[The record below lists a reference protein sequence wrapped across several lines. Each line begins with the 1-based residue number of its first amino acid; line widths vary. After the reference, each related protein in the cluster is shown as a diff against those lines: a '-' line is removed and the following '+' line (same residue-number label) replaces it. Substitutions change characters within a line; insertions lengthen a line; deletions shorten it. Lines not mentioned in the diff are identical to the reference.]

1 MSLGWD
7 TSFHLNGKFPLQ
19 DNTIFNTVDS
29 ALNFIRDVNS
39 SAIAGTIIGVTDSSN
54 ISSSGIYEIFNDNG
68 KLALRKLATLEQLR
82 ESVSNVQDLITNQ
95 SGNYDAKLAE
105 LAAKQTQQLEAL
117 RNEIFSPDGETAP
130 ITRTMMLQVGS
141 DSTNYRFS
149 TSEIGEKDADGI
161 INSNGILQFLS
172 GTLFHFSI
180 TQENS
185 SSAKQW
191 NVSNEYIIE
200 DADRNESNQI
210 EFFNLKSI
218 PLGESLWIYFQAS
231 KNGTNAKWYISP
243 IKYAWNEVGV
253 PGLVNGNSDYY
264 YLLYGYCGY
273 TKQKNAFFEPLYGNT
288 WIKGSTIYTGK
299 VQSMDGASVMDLDN
313 NTFNLG
319 NEFNY
324 TDGQVVIGDVNKSA
338 FVLNKDS
345 ESGELQ
351 MHFGKKIDSKWEG
364 MTFADGK
371 LTIGKYD
378 DQIKNLQ
385 SQIDNDIQTWFGK
398 GYPIPYFINTGD
410 NYIIEGK
417 NPIITLSSEGKFT
430 MEGVSPEISIDEDP
444 NHHLG
449 DIFINL
455 VDSSSWRFIKD
466 EDNQFKWQ
474 FISDEALSSVYKV
487 LGDLDRQID
496 NKITTWVQSNDPQV
510 DWYDDPKEEETWEK
524 GKEYK
529 KYHLGDLW
537 YDTDTKEAKQY
548 TLSAEKYTWIPY
560 DGGTS
565 IFDFVDGKRTIYNNY
580 DIVAKDGYHIG
591 DWWCLENNSDEIES
605 ILDNSYTDAA
615 GNPIYLQGQLLVA
628 IKDKDVEFNWNDW
641 EILQLNPK
649 EVQNEVT
656 KIKNDVDT
664 IKTALDIVQDGQ
676 TEIGDSFVQTM
687 MLRIGADSTN
697 YILQKTST
705 SGSKMTNL
713 YWDGNFL
720 KVQNPDIMIHS
731 SYTWKSTTSNGN
743 KWNISK
749 SEFECEVSEENS
761 VDPIY
766 IYIEASRDSNKAFW
780 KYAVEPQP
788 LFFTD
793 ENGQGDFYNFP
804 FATIIDQSTKTLI
817 EVRGNT
823 KIIGDRIITGKL
835 ESNTGN
841 SYFDLDNGTFVLG
854 KSESQSGSLGMFS
867 YDGKTVHIDG
877 AKTETESKIW
887 TYDEITVYS
896 AFQNEGIHTL
906 DYDRI
911 SVPFQKVP
919 GKYKITKGEIIEE
932 GGYDANSE
940 YNKQAHIEI
949 IKESDST
956 KTLINFGDYFTIESA
971 SGPIKINLVYGPIEP
986 TGYPIIEY
994 DNTSGSG
1001 TIGINIKNVS
1011 LYKKQIGFDSETAR
1025 SLSEILNLGSTDIS
1039 GGLVLTNAIGV
1050 RNSTEEITA
1059 GISGISNEDNTVAF
1073 WAGATLENK
1082 ETAPVKLTYTGIGS
1096 TIGPFK
1102 IKDSNTMQIIPTIDK
1117 SATGAEKNKAEITIS
1132 NSGEAKIQLFKPN
1145 LDRFNYINPLPSEA
1159 APLQESVSNTN
1170 ILYNNPYNNIDHT
1183 LVISSESLNYTNNL
1197 SAREL
1202 ITNYNKSSSDKF
1214 VNLGGA
1220 VNTTLKSAGATKY
1233 NFDIYTTS
1241 FSYTVPK
1248 SGYTISESKH
1258 ELSSSTITLKFNG
1271 WTKNSTNTFNVQGTL
1286 LISINEKI
1294 IYTNPI
1300 SITTPTVYVGDSGK
1314 YFNLKLNIPKI
1325 EKLDKYLQ
1333 EGENI
1338 LKISFNL
1345 TLLQRNFGCCS
1356 HYTYVIEGKGG
1367 ANYSTYRDDITITN
1381 SGSVTIYA
1389 GYLATISQG
1398 TSLKDEEGQISTEGF
1413 SFSRGNNL
1421 IAASVGRIIRTGE
1434 ITAPPHYD
1442 NLYVIMSGLPTASS
1456 SDGMYFQLVCDA
1468 EGRIY
1473 KKQIQ

>member
-29 ALNFIRDVNS
+29 ALNFIRDINS

-130 ITRTMMLQVGS
+130 VTRTMMLQVGS
-141 DSTNYRFS
+141 DSINYRFS
-149 TSEIGEKDADGI
+149 TSEIGEKDTDGI
-161 INSNGILQFLS
+161 INNNGILQFLR

-180 TQENS
+180 TQEDS

-243 IKYAWNEVGV
+243 IKYAWNEVKV

-324 TDGQVVIGDVNKSA
+324 ANGQVVIGDVNKSA

-455 VDSSSWRFIKD
+455 VDSSSWRFVKIESD
-466 EDNQFKWQ
+466 YKWQ

-496 NKITTWVQSNDPQV
+496 NKITTWVQGEDPAANWFNDPG
-510 DWYDDPKEEETWEK
+510 KNETWET
-524 GKEYK
+524 GKDYK
-529 KYHLGDLW
+529 KYHIGDLW
-537 YDTDTKEAKQY
+537 YNTNTKEAQQY
-548 TLSAEKYTWIPY
+548 KLLEEEYTWTKY

-580 DIVAKDGYHIG
+580 DAVSKDGYHIG
-591 DWWCLENNSDEIES
+591 DWWCLETDSDKLNI
-605 ILDNSYTDAA
+605 SYTDEK
-615 GNPIYLQGQLLVA
+615 GNPKYLQGQLLVA
-628 IKDKDVEFNWNDW
+628 INDKDETFSWEDW
-641 EILQLNPK
+641 KILQLNPK

-676 TEIGDSFVQTM
+676 TTIGDSFVQTM

-705 SGSKMTNL
+705 SGNRMTNL

-804 FATIIDQSTKTLI
+804 FATIVDQSTKTLI

-841 SYFDLDNGTFVLG
+841 SYFDLDNGTFILG

-1011 LYKKQIGFDSETAR
+1011 LYKKQIGFDSETAQ

-1039 GGLVLTNAIGV
+1039 GGLVLTNAIGLK
-1050 RNSTEEITA
+1050 NKYGEITA

-1102 IKDSNTMQIIPTIDK
+1102 IKDSNTMQVIPTIDK
-1117 SATGAEKNKAEITIS
+1117 SVTGAEKNKAEITIS

-1145 LDRFNYINPLPSEA
+1145 LDRFNYINPLPSET

-1170 ILYNNPYNNIDHT
+1170 ILYNPYNNIDHT

-1202 ITNYNKSSSDKF
+1202 VTNYNKSSSDKF

-1286 LISINEKI
+1286 LIFINEKI

-1300 SITTPTVYVGDSGK
+1300 SITTPTVDVGDSGK

-1338 LKISFNL
+1338 LKISLNL

-1398 TSLKDEEGQISTEGF
+1398 TSLKDEKGQISTEGF

-1421 IAASVGRIIRTGE
+1421 IAASVGRIIRTGG
-1434 ITAPPHYD
+1434 ITEPPHYD

-1456 SDGMYFQLVCDA
+1456 SDGVYFQLVCDA